1 MGPKFGKKDKLGL
14 GKCHLRKCLYF
25 AIFINYI
32 FCSIIQLN
40 IWCVFHHSI
49 QPKITKITPFSSN
62 IASGILPVIPFCKR
76 SVKQKEIGQTN
87 NKTALHQFHVLPHA
101 IHCCCEHWS
110 LFLQTQRKS
119 FHLQSHQKLHI

>member
-40 IWCVFHHSI
+40 TWCVFYHSI
-49 QPKITKITPFSSN
+49 QPKNYKNNSFFLKHRVGH
-62 IASGILPVIPFCKR
+62 IASNP
-76 SVKQKEIGQTN
+76 
-87 NKTALHQFHVLPHA
+87 
-101 IHCCCEHWS
+101 
-110 LFLQTQRKS
+110 FLQEIRQTKRDRPNK
-119 FHLQSHQKLHI
+119 